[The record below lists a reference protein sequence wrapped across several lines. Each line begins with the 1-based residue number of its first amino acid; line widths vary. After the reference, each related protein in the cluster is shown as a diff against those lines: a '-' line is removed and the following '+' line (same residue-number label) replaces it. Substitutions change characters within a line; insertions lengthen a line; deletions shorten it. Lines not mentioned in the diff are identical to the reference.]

1 MLINNLNLD
10 FNLLICVFI
19 ILSILFLKKIKIVN
33 NHLKIVFLLFVIIS
47 CRYDKRISILFFI
60 MYIFITSDKNEN
72 IFESFSMK
80 DKNGFHD
87 LNNVLSFLKQKKSKK
102 VLETMFS
109 QEKTEK

>member
-1 MLINNLNLD
+1 
-10 FNLLICVFI
+10 
-19 ILSILFLKKIKIVN
+19 
-33 NHLKIVFLLFVIIS
+33 
-47 CRYDKRISILFFI
+47 
-60 MYIFITSDKNEN
+60 MYILITSDNNEN
-72 IFESFSMK
+72 IFESFSTK